1 MLDKLFLEE
10 YSDFLAG
17 AEGSGQNETDEA
29 NEVLYNESAE
39 LNQAE
44 SPNDVDIRSTAPE
57 ANNYD
62 ETDGKTF

>member
-17 AEGSGQNETDEA
+17 GEGSGQNEKDEA
-29 NEVLYNESAE
+29 SEVLYNESEE

-44 SPNDVDIRSTAPE
+44 STSDVDIRSIAPE

-62 ETDGKTF
+62 ETDGKTL